1 MQVKVAPVS
10 STNLYGPCPLILT
23 GTMIAAS
30 FGGANSKLTSPGA
43 VSAGTPKSFG
53 AGMTQPDH
61 ATNKSTT
68 KNRIRW
74 RIIVIVLTRSSQL
87 RPLSA
92 RDFHS
97 ASTKREVSNLD
108 YYILISR
115 NAVARVTHRRL
126 QVISLCK

>member
-43 VSAGTPKSFG
+43 VSAGTPTSFG

-61 ATNKSTT
+61 ATDKSTRKRRT
-68 KNRIRW
+68 VQRIHR
-74 RIIVIVLTRSSQL
+74 VSSQVRTNVCKGL
-87 RPLSA
+87 RLGWCA
-92 RDFHS
+92 RSGGKPPFL
-97 ASTKREVSNLD
+97 TCE
-108 YYILISR
+108 II
-115 NAVARVTHRRL
+115 
-126 QVISLCK
+126 

>member
-43 VSAGTPKSFG
+43 VSAGTSTSFG
-53 AGMTQPDH
+53 ASMTQPDH

-74 RIIVIVLTRSSQL
+74 RIIVIVLYRIISAKTIERKRLSQC
-87 RPLSA
+87 P
-92 RDFHS
+92 HE
-97 ASTKREVSNLD
+97 REVKNLD
-108 YYILISR
+108 YYRL
-115 NAVARVTHRRL
+115 AGVTRRH
-126 QVISLCK
+126 